1 MHSQLLYTSLFIFG
15 QYQVIPNQE
24 PQEVKSP
31 IFPVSLIFKIEFHK
45 SVKSNVHDLSLNDV
59 ELINTPVISYR
70 LLVLESWNWN
80 LNAKTNRINMEHP
93 V

>member
-1 MHSQLLYTSLFIFG
+1 MHSQLLYTSFFIFG

-31 IFPVSLIFKIEFHK
+31 LSLIFKIEFHIF
-45 SVKSNVHDLSLNDV
+45 VKSNVHDLSLNDV

-80 LNAKTNRINMEHP
+80 
-93 V
+93 